1 MTFRGSTSHDFM
13 IWLAEWK
20 KYLVYQGIHDIILDG
35 TDGQGQEYDASVNF
49 KIFEPEFYMTMKL
62 STLKERRRNWSE
74 AKSSPNGPGW

>member
-49 KIFEPEFYMTMKL
+49 KIFEP
-62 STLKERRRNWSE
+62 
-74 AKSSPNGPGW
+74 